1 MYKIFFKRIIDFF
14 AAFFGL
20 LLLSPIFIIITIGLV
35 FANRGNPFFFQ
46 KRPGRNEKIFKVI
59 KFKSMNDRRDEK
71 GYLLPDKERL
81 TKVGALV
88 RKTSLD
94 EIPQLI
100 NVLKGDMS
108 LIGPRPL
115 LTQYLPYYT
124 KREKLRHT
132 VRPGITGWAQVNGRN
147 TVNWDERLEMD
158 VQYVENMSFIKDIK
172 IIIMTVKNVIK
183 RKDIV
188 VIPGQLF
195 TTLDKYRKDA
205 NRG

>member
-1 MYKIFFKRIIDFF
+1 M
-14 AAFFGL
+14 
-20 LLLSPIFIIITIGLV
+20 V

>member
-20 LLLSPIFIIITIGLV
+20 LLLNPIFIIITIGLV

>member
-1 MYKIFFKRIIDFF
+1 MYKTFFKRIIDFL

-20 LLLSPIFIIITIGLV
+20 LLLSPVFVVVTIGLF
-35 FANRGNPFFFQ
+35 FANQGKPFFFQ
-46 KRPGRNEKIFKVI
+46 SRPGKNERIFKIV
-59 KFKSMNDRRDEK
+59 KFKSMNDRKDSE
-71 GYLLPDKERL
+71 GNLLSDTERL
-81 TKVGALV
+81 TKIGSFV

-115 LTQYLPYYT
+115 LVKYLPYYT
-124 KREKLRHT
+124 ERESLRHT
-132 VRPGITGWAQVNGRN
+132 VRPGITGFAQVNGRN

-158 VQYVENMSFIKDIK
+158 AQYVESLSFVNDVK
-172 IIIMTVKNVIK
+172 ILIQTVKNVIN

-188 VIPGQLF
+188 IIPGEMF
-195 TTLDKYRKDA
+195 TTLDNYRK
-205 NRG
+205 NGN